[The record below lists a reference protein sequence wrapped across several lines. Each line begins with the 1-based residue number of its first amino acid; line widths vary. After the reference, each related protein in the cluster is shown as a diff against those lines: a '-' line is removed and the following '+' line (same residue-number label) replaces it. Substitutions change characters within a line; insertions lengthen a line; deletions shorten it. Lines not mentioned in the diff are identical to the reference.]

1 MIKGVEHLPY
11 EERLREPGLFS
22 LERRTLRGDLIDV
35 YKIEC
40 QEVGA
45 RLFSVTSSDRTRGNG
60 CKLEHRRF
68 HINMRKNF
76 FTVMVT
82 EHWNRLPREVLGSP
96 SLEAF
101 KIHLDAFLCDLI

>member
-40 QEVGA
+40 QEDGA
-45 RLFSVTSSDRTRGNG
+45 RLSIRRLSVRRLSVRRMEPGSSQ
-60 CKLEHRRF
+60 
-68 HINMRKNF
+68 
-76 FTVMVT
+76 
-82 EHWNRLPREVLGSP
+82 
-96 SLEAF
+96 
-101 KIHLDAFLCDLI
+101 